1 MSYIEQLGKNA
12 QKASK
17 TLISLGSVEKNNL
30 LRQVATALLE
40 QAEMI
45 WREMPAIWP
54 LQKKTAFRTLCSTGC
69 A

>member
-1 MSYIEQLGKNA
+1 MNYIEQLGKNA

-30 LRQVATALLE
+30 LRQVAAALVE

-45 WREMPAIWP
+45 WRKMLAIWP
-54 LQKKTAFRTLCSTGC
+54 LQKKTASRTLCSTGC